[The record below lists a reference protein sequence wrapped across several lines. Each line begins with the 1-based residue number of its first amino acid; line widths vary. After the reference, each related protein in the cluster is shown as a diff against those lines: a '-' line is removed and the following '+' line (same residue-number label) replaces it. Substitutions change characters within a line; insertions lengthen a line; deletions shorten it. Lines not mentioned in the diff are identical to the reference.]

1 MRISDWSSDV
11 CSSDLFDFVNPN
23 APKGGTLILSANG
36 TFDTFNP
43 FNAKGTA
50 AASAG
55 IATETLMV
63 NGDDEAFT
71 MYGLLAETIEWP
83 EDRSWIIRSEEHTS
97 ELQSLM
103 RISYAVFC
111 LKKKKEIIRQNKEID
126 TKLHKTQNK
135 NKQFEQV
142 NTK

>member
-55 IATETLMV
+55 IATATLMV

-71 MYGLLAETIEWP
+71 MYGLQIGRAAS
-83 EDRSWIIRSEEHTS
+83 RAHVCQCAS
-97 ELQSLM
+97 
-103 RISYAVFC
+103 ISVVDGTV
-111 LKKKKEIIRQNKEID
+111 KKK
-126 TKLHKTQNK
+126 TKTT
-135 NKQFEQV
+135 
-142 NTK
+142 NTIAKYNDV

>member
-1 MRISDWSSDV
+1 MHGETAYGPDFKH
-11 CSSDLFDFVNPN
+11 FDYVNPN
-23 APKGGTLILSANG
+23 APKGGTLILSADG

-83 EDRSWIIRSEEHTS
+83 EDRSWIIFH
-97 ELQSLM
+97 L
-103 RISYAVFC
+103 
-111 LKKKKEIIRQNKEID
+111 IRKRAG
-126 TKLHKTQNK
+126 TMASR
-135 NKQFEQV
+135 
-142 NTK
+142 

>member
-1 MRISDWSSDV
+1 MRISDWSSGV
-11 CSSDLFDFVNPN
+11 CSSYLHVKPN
-23 APKGGTLILSANG
+23 APKGGTLTLSADG

-50 AASAG
+50 GAG
-55 IATETLMV
+55 GTIAVETLMV

-83 EDRSWIIRSEEHTS
+83 EDRSWIIFHLNPKARWHDGKPVTADDVIFRSEEHTS

-103 RISYAVFC
+103 RIS
-111 LKKKKEIIRQNKEID
+111 
-126 TKLHKTQNK
+126 
-135 NKQFEQV
+135 
-142 NTK
+142 

>member
-11 CSSDLFDFVNPN
+11 CSSDL
-23 APKGGTLILSANG
+23 TLTLSADG

-50 AASAG
+50 GAG
-55 IATETLMV
+55 GTIAVETLMV

-83 EDRSWIIRSEEHTS
+83 EDRSWIIFHLNPKARWHDGEPVTADDVIFSFRTLVEKGHPQYRFRSEEHTLNS
-97 ELQSLM
+97 SHSCASRM
-103 RISYAVFC
+103 PSSA
-111 LKKKKEIIRQNKEID
+111 
-126 TKLHKTQNK
+126 
-135 NKQFEQV
+135 
-142 NTK
+142 

>member
-11 CSSDLFDFVNPN
+11 CSSDLPN
-23 APKGGTLILSANG
+23 APKGGTLILSADG

-71 MYGLLAETIEWP
+71 MYGLLAETNE
-83 EDRSWIIRSEEHTS
+83 RSEE
-97 ELQSLM
+97 
-103 RISYAVFC
+103 RRVG
-111 LKKKKEIIRQNKEID
+111 KKGVGTCKFQGSQY
-126 TKLHKTQNK
+126 H
-135 NKQFEQV
+135 
-142 NTK
+142 